1 MRSPWLA
8 LCGANGFLAVAAGAF
23 GAHALRE
30 RLASDLFEIWNT
42 AAQYHLVHAL
52 ALGLCAW
59 LADARGGALP
69 LWAGRCFTA
78 GILLFSGSLYALA
91 LSGVRGLGAITP
103 FGGLALLAG
112 WLCVALAARRAARES
127 AR

>member
-30 RLASDLFEIWNT
+30 RLASDLLEIWQT
-42 AAQYHLVHAL
+42 AAHYHLVHAV

-59 LADARGGALP
+59 LADAVPGALP
-69 LWAGRCFTA
+69 RWAGRLFTA
-78 GILLFSGSLYALA
+78 GIVVFCGSLYALA
-91 LSGVRGLGAITP
+91 LSGVRAFGAITP
-103 FGGLALLAG
+103 LGGVALLSG
-112 WLCVALAARRAARES
+112 WLCVALCARVRSGSR
-127 AR
+127 